1 MALIDKREI
10 LEFSREFGLNANVVE
25 KDYVIGWVLWGIS
38 SHPDL
43 GPSWVFKGGT
53 CLKKCYFE
61 TYRFSEDLDFTLP
74 GSDSL
79 EGEFLSGVFSGIA
92 DLVYETAGI
101 EIPKET
107 IRFEVYENPR
117 GGISA
122 QGKIGYRGPMQKRGD
137 LPRIKLDL
145 TTDEVLVLDPELR
158 EVHHP
163 YSDRPENGI
172 HVRCYSFEEVFAEK
186 MRALAERE
194 RPRDLYDV
202 VHLYRHDEVRPNRAL
217 VLSTLEKKCSFK
229 GITLPSVAMLENR
242 PERVEL
248 ETEWENM
255 LAHQLPALPPFE
267 QFWQEIPLV
276 FEWLHGIREK
286 RKQPLVPRMGLSL
299 DDTWQPPSMAQAWY
313 TGVPL
318 EIIRFAA
325 ANRLCVD
332 LTYHGTR
339 RLIEPY
345 SLRRTREGNLLLF
358 AVRQDTGEWR
368 SYRIDRIQGA
378 VVTREPFTARSTVE
392 LTPTGPITALPLV
405 RRSASNRTPVSRPI
419 KSNRS
424 RPRTSTSRYVPTYI
438 IQCSVC
444 GKKFRRKTNKTR
456 LNPHKDKNGYK
467 CYGRSGYLV
476 DVQY

>member
-1 MALIDKREI
+1 MIDKREI

-43 GPSWVFKGGT
+43 GSSWVFKGGT

-74 GSDSL
+74 GTDSL
-79 EGEFLSGVFSGIA
+79 DEKFLSGVFNGIA
-92 DLVYETAGI
+92 DSVYETTGI
-101 EIPKET
+101 EIHKET

-145 TTDEVLVLDPELR
+145 TTDEVLVLDPQLR

-163 YSDRPENGI
+163 YSDRPEKGI
-172 HVRCYSFEEVFAEK
+172 RVRCYSFEEVFAEK

-202 VHLYRHDEVRPNRAL
+202 IHLYRHDELRPDRVL
-217 VLSTLEKKCSFK
+217 VLTTLEKKCLFK
-229 GITLPSVAMLENR
+229 GVTLPSLATLENR
-242 PERVEL
+242 PERIEL
-248 ETEWENM
+248 ENEWENM
-255 LAHQLPALPPFE
+255 LAHQLPVLPPFE

-276 FEWLHGIREK
+276 FEWLHGVREK
-286 RKQPLVPRMGLSL
+286 TEQSSVPRMGLSL
-299 DDTWQPPSMAQAWY
+299 DDTWQPPNMAQAWH

-332 LTYHGTR
+332 LAYHGTN

-358 AVRQDTGEWR
+358 AIRHETGEVR
-368 SYRIDRIQGA
+368 SYRVDRIQGA
-378 VVTREPFTARSTVE
+378 EVKGEPFVPRYAIE
-392 LTPTGPITALPLV
+392 LTPTGPIAAPPTA
-405 RRSASNRTPVSRPI
+405 RRSNSHRTSVSRPI
-419 KSNRS
+419 RSSRS
-424 RPRTSTSRYVPTYI
+424 RPRTRAPRSGPTYVI
-438 IQCSVC
+438 ECSVC

-476 DVQY
+476 DVQ